1 MRRFL
6 IAVAVV
12 LVMVGPALAAT
23 TVTSTSGAVSEQGQ
37 EQGQFGYVNIESP
50 PNYLPIPPIIP
61 VQPVLIPGGITD
73 MTSIMPNIG
82 IKPYAG
88 EEIEA
93 VWVKD
98 GNFLSRIRLEDVMID
113 LVDFRNEIQK
123 AGWDMTYVRIQV
135 YTRTSSSGF
144 AIGGGAQAGGSAL
157 DPIHGTA
164 SMASASILPG
174 YARSTADPRF
184 TMIAYRLKK

>member
-1 MRRFL
+1 MKKFL
-6 IAVAVV
+6 IALAMI
-12 LVMVGPALAAT
+12 LVTVGPALAA
-23 TVTSTSGAVSEQGQ
+23 SSSSESESIAAQGQ
-37 EQGQFGYVNIESP
+37 EQGQFGYVAIESP

-61 VQPVLIPGGITD
+61 VQPLLIPGGIVD
-73 MTSIMPNIG
+73 MTSIMPNVG

-123 AGWDMTYVRIQV
+123 AGWDMAYVRIQV
-135 YTRTSSSGF
+135 YTRTSSNGF
-144 AIGGGAQAGGSAL
+144 AIGGGAQAGASGL
-157 DPIHGTA
+157 DPTHGTA
-164 SMASASILPG
+164 GMASASILPG